1 METFGKLTEGSSLVT
16 PIADSPPPYASGH
29 NNICSTCG
37 NNTGLER
44 LDASKLNHLLD
55 HVRTRLSSD
64 LYGNLFIE
72 GGNLAKDK
80 RHGNLGELF
89 NLMAKLDSVKAS
101 MDKYIELHT
110 PKEAPKPEK
119 PGKLNEN
126 MSAMVR
132 NIVEAQVEARFRDV
146 NIRCDRLEEQSKN
159 SQPAVNAK
167 NGNAKQANSV
177 KIVEL
182 EKRVDDIKKATTKE
196 IKDIKKATANEIND
210 IKKATA
216 DEINDIKK
224 AAADEIIATNK
235 AKSNQVN
242 AVRRDLVK
250 LDQSCRTQN
259 ADINEELEWLRISDD
274 IGRDWIIDL
283 QGERAAL
290 QDQID
295 DNANDVERIARDL
308 TDVKDVVITATTALL
323 RLMRRMNR
331 RN

>member
-1 METFGKLTEGSSLVT
+1 METFGNLTEGSSRVT
-16 PIADSPPPYASGH
+16 RIADSPPPNASGH
-29 NNICSTCG
+29 NNICNACG
-37 NNTGLER
+37 SNTGLER

-80 RHGNLGELF
+80 RHGDLGELF

-119 PGKLNEN
+119 LGKLNEN
-126 MSAMVR
+126 MSTMVR
-132 NIVEAQVEARFRDV
+132 NIVEAQVEARFRDMNV
-146 NIRCDRLEEQSKN
+146 RYERLEEQLKN
-159 SQPAVNAK
+159 IQPAENAK

-182 EKRVDDIKKATTKE
+182 EKKVDDNKKATAKEIKAIKTATTKE
-196 IKDIKKATANEIND
+196 IDDNR
-210 IKKATA
+210 KATA
-216 DEINDIKK
+216 DEIND
-224 AAADEIIATNK
+224 TNK
-235 AKSNQVN
+235 ATAYRVN

-250 LDQSCRTQN
+250 LDQTRRTQN

-274 IGRDWIIDL
+274 IARDWIIDL
-283 QGERAAL
+283 QGERVAL

-295 DNANDVERIARDL
+295 DHANDVERITRDL
-308 TDVKDVVITATTALL
+308 ADVEEIAFTASAEVA
-323 RLMRRMNR
+323 RLSRRMNR